1 MDTNR
6 TWTTLMHNNEFYVC
20 RVCGAEQLD
29 PPWGEDGQIPSYDI
43 CDCCGVEFGYEDMN
57 LESIKRYR
65 QKWLDSGAN
74 WFRKKNKPESWFLD
88 RQLQN
93 IPKQYR

>member
-1 MDTNR
+1 
-6 TWTTLMHNNEFYVC
+6 MHNNEFYVC

-29 PPWGEDGQIPSYDI
+29 PPWGEDSQIPNYDI

-74 WFRKKNKPESWFLD
+74 WFRKKNKPESWSLD

>member
-1 MDTNR
+1 
-6 TWTTLMHNNEFYVC
+6 MHNHEFYVC

-74 WFRKKNKPESWFLD
+74 WFRKKNKSENWSLD

-93 IPKQYR
+93 IPDRYR